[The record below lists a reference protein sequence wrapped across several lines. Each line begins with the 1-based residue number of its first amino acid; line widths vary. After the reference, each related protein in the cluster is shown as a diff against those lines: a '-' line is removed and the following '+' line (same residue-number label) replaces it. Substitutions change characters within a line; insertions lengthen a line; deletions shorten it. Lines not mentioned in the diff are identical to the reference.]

1 MAINFTNDQQ
11 NAINAKGT
19 VLVSAAAGSG
29 KTAVLSERV
38 VRLVCDKKNNTSIDR
53 LLIVTFTNAS
63 ALEMRV
69 RIGKELDARCNSEPT
84 NSHILKQKMLLGS
97 AKICTIDSFCIDLC
111 RKYFNILGISPDFTI
126 ASEPQIADLKEKAVK
141 DVLAMHF
148 LSPTDDFKALC
159 DAFDI
164 YKGDTL
170 IKKAIIDIYD
180 FSQCMA
186 MSDQWLRSAVDNY
199 FSDNV
204 ADCNF
209 TKILLEKAQLKLKL
223 CLDLVERNL
232 QQAEGTEFYDSW
244 SVGLSETRDYL
255 NNMLNAANS
264 FEWDKLYSMSNVFV
278 RTPVEKLQKGQNKEI
293 HKCLMDYRDDV
304 FKKVKS
310 IAGELGA
317 PASEVLDSLH
327 YVGKKIRIL
336 VELIFEFKNKYFE
349 YLSAKNLL
357 SFGLTEQLAL
367 KLLCTEKDGELVPSV
382 LSEEI
387 CKQYDE
393 VLVDEYQDN
402 NDLQDKLF
410 FAISD
415 SGKHLFMVGDVK
427 QSIYGFRNAN
437 PDNFL
442 RHKDNYPLYD
452 KVASPCKVILKS
464 NFRSRKGV
472 CDFVN
477 GICGQLMKQET
488 CGMDYT
494 DEDVLVAGATFPA
507 ADFNKA
513 ELLLTDYSESGLLRD
528 VADAERVADYITEVM
543 QEQPFLRVND
553 SDTQLRKA
561 DYKDFAILLRS
572 PKSRV
577 RYYINALKRR
587 GIPVSYDAGE
597 FFDSPEIL
605 ISSSILKVIN
615 NPTNDIAL
623 LSSMTSVAFGF
634 SYDDVANLRIKYGS
648 KSLYA
653 SVVKAANDGDV
664 KCVQMLDVLNILRTS
679 AVTLSVSALIREMYS
694 RTHLREILCSKDVG
708 GQIKNNLQTLVT
720 MASSFDSANNGGL
733 SGFINYFDRAYA
745 EKKTGNER
753 SVKTCSNAVNLMSFH
768 RSKGLQFP
776 VCIVAGCGNGFNK
789 MDINASYITDG
800 KHGIAIKYVENGT
813 DICPYAKKAIGYSQ
827 TKKLIA
833 EEIRLFYVAATR
845 AEERLAITVTS
856 NNIEKDVQA
865 AAGDI
870 FDTGNG
876 KLSVSSDAIISANG
890 IKKMLLSAALLQKGN
905 TKLLNVGKLDS
916 LEVDG
921 VGEYGLSCYKMKNV
935 SREASGEI
943 KVINAHPT
951 IDSKTTDSLN
961 ERFNYVYPYSDE
973 CDIPSKMAVTKLVHG
988 DSEEFVFTRRP
999 RFMSI
1004 AGLTPAERG
1013 TALHKFMQFA
1023 DYEKAEV
1030 SVEDEIKR
1038 LYEYEFMSE
1047 EEAASID
1054 PIVAGQFFSSDLYK
1068 RMKKSRFV
1076 QREYKFM
1083 VNYPYKDHK
1092 TIIQGIA
1099 DCIFEENGEIII
1111 VDFKTDNIK
1120 DVNVLVE
1127 RYAEQLKIYKYAL
1140 TEIFKKN
1147 VKECVL
1153 YSVKLGKT
1161 VNV

>member
-1 MAINFTNDQQ
+1 MAIEYTKDQQ
-11 NAINAKGT
+11 DAIDAKGT
-19 VLVSAAAGSG
+19 VLVAAAAGSG

-38 VRLVCDKKNNTSIDR
+38 VRLICDKKNNISIDR

-69 RIGKELDARCNSEPT
+69 RIGKKLDELCSSKPNDA
-84 NSHILKQKMLLGS
+84 HILKQKMLLGS

-111 RKYFNILGISPDFTI
+111 RKYFNILGITPDFAI
-126 ASEPQIADLKEKAVK
+126 ASEPQIVELKDRAVK
-141 DVLAMHF
+141 DVLAKHF
-148 LSPTDDFKALC
+148 VSPTDDFKALC

-164 YKGDTL
+164 YKGDAL

-186 MSDQWLRSAVDNY
+186 MSEHWLNSAVDNY

-204 ADCNF
+204 AECSF
-209 TKILLEKAQLKLKL
+209 TRILFEKAEMKLKS

-232 QQAEGTEFYDSW
+232 RHAEGTEFYDSW
-244 SVGLSETRDYL
+244 NSGLDITRDYL
-255 NNMLNAANS
+255 TEMLSAVDV
-264 FEWDKLYSMSNVFV
+264 FDWDKLYNMSGAFV
-278 RTPVEKLQKGQNKEI
+278 RTPVEQIQKGQDKEI
-293 HKCLMDYRDDV
+293 HSCLMGYRDKV

-310 IAGELGA
+310 IAVEMGT
-317 PASEVLDSLH
+317 PVKDVIDSLH
-327 YVGKKIRIL
+327 YVGDKIKVL
-336 VELIFEFKNKYFE
+336 VGLVFEFKEKYFE
-349 YLSAKNLL
+349 YLTEKNMLT
-357 SFGLTEQLAL
+357 FALTEQLAL
-367 KLLCTEKDGELVPSV
+367 KLLCTEKDGELVPSA

-442 RHKDNYPLYD
+442 RHKDNYNLYD
-452 KVASPCKVILKS
+452 GITSPSKVILKS
-464 NFRSRKGV
+464 NFRSCKGI

-477 GICGQLMKQET
+477 GICGELMKQDT

-494 DEDVLVAGATFPA
+494 DEDVLVAGVEFPKV
-507 ADFNKA
+507 DCSSVD
-513 ELLLTDYSESGLLRD
+513 LLLTDHSESKLSRD
-528 VADAERVADYITEVM
+528 IADAERVADYITEVL
-543 QEQPFLRVND
+543 QEPAFLRGKDNAEE
-553 SDTQLRKA
+553 LRKA
-561 DYKDFAILLRS
+561 EFKDFAILLRS

-577 RYYINALKRR
+577 RYYIDALKRR

-605 ISSSILKVIN
+605 ISSSILKTIN
-615 NPTNDIAL
+615 NPTDDIAL

-634 SYDDVANLRIKYGS
+634 SYDDVAKLKIKYGS
-648 KSLYA
+648 RSLYS
-653 SVVKAANDGDV
+653 SVVKAANDDDL
-664 KCVQMLDVLNILRTS
+664 KCKQMLETLNILRTS

-694 RTHLREILCSKDVG
+694 RTHLREIMCSKDVG

-733 SGFINYFDRAYA
+733 SGFIKFFDHAYA

-753 SVKTCSNAVNLMSFH
+753 SVKTCSNAVNIMSFH

-776 VCIVAGCGNGFNK
+776 ICIVAGCGNGFNK
-789 MDINASYITDG
+789 MDINSQYITDG
-800 KHGIAIKYVENGT
+800 KYGIAIKYVENGSE
-813 DICPYAKKAIGYSQ
+813 ICSYAKKALSHSQ
-827 TKKLIA
+827 TKKLVA
-833 EEIRLFYVAATR
+833 EEIRLLYVAATR
-845 AEERLAITVTS
+845 AEERLALTITS
-856 NNIEKDVQA
+856 NNIEKDVQS

-870 FDTGNG
+870 FESDDGS
-876 KLSVSSDAIISANG
+876 LSVSSDAIISAKG
-890 IKKMLLSAALLQKGN
+890 IKKMLLSAALLQKCN
-905 TKLLNVGKLDS
+905 TKLLNVGNLDS
-916 LEVDG
+916 LVANG
-921 VGEYGLSCYKMKNV
+921 VGEYRLSCYKMKDI
-935 SREASGEI
+935 SRETSGEI
-943 KVINAHPT
+943 KVFNVDQT
-951 IDSKTTDSLN
+951 VDSETLDLLN
-961 ERFNYVYPYSDE
+961 EKFDFVYPYVDE

-999 RFMSI
+999 RFMSKS
-1004 AGLTPAERG
+1004 GLTPAERG

-1023 DYEKAEV
+1023 DYEKAEN

-1038 LYEYEFMSE
+1038 LYEFEFISE
-1047 EEAASID
+1047 EEADSID
-1054 PIVAGQFFSSDLYK
+1054 PVVVNKFFNSDLYK
-1068 RMKKSRFV
+1068 RMKDSDLV

-1083 VNYPYKDHK
+1083 VKYPYKEHE

-1099 DCIFEENGEIII
+1099 DCIFEENGEIVI
-1111 VDFKTDNIK
+1111 VDFKTDNVK
-1120 DVNVLVE
+1120 DVNVLAE

-1140 TEIFKKN
+1140 TEIFHKN

>member
-1 MAINFTNDQQ
+1 MEIKFTNDQQ
-11 NAINAKGT
+11 NAIGAKGT

-38 VRLVCDKKNNTSIDR
+38 VRLVCDKENNTSIDR

-69 RIGKELDARCNSEPT
+69 RIGKELDKRCNSEPN

-111 RKYFNILGISPDFTI
+111 RKYFNILGISPDFAI

-141 DVLAMHF
+141 DVLSAHF
-148 LSPTDDFKALC
+148 ASPTDDFKALC
-159 DAFDI
+159 DSFDI
-164 YKGDTL
+164 YKGDSY
-170 IKKAIIDIYD
+170 IRKAIIDIYD

-186 MSDQWLRSAVDNY
+186 MSDHWLRSAVDNY
-199 FSDNV
+199 FSDSV
-204 ADCNF
+204 AECNF

-223 CLDLVERNL
+223 CLDLVDRNL

-244 SVGLSETRDYL
+244 SVGLGETRDYL
-255 NNMLNAANS
+255 KNMLNAANS
-264 FEWDKLYSMSNVFV
+264 FDWDKLQIMSNEFV
-278 RTPVEKLQKGQNKEI
+278 RTSVEKIQKGQNKEI
-293 HKCLMDYRDDV
+293 HKCLMGYRDEV
-304 FKKVKS
+304 FKNVKS
-310 IAGELGA
+310 IGTEFGA
-317 PASEVLDSLH
+317 PSSEVVDSLH
-327 YVGKKIRIL
+327 YVGKKIKVL
-336 VELIFEFKNKYFE
+336 VDLVFEFKKKYFE

-357 SFGLTEQLAL
+357 TFGLTEQLAL
-367 KLLCTEKDGELVPSV
+367 KLLCTEKDGELVPSA

-410 FAISD
+410 FAISN

-452 KVASPCKVILKS
+452 GSVSPCKVILKS

-477 GICGQLMKQET
+477 GICSQLMMQDT

-494 DEDVLVAGATFPA
+494 DEDVLVAGATFP
-507 ADFNKA
+507 DIKYNNA
-513 ELLLTDYSESGLLRD
+513 ELLLTDCSESDLLRD
-528 VADAERVADYITEVM
+528 AADAERVADYITDVLH
-543 QEQPFLRVND
+543 EQPFLRVKD
-553 SDTQLRKA
+553 DDTKLRKA
-561 DYKDFAILLRS
+561 EYKDFAILLRS

-577 RYYINALKRR
+577 RYYINALKKR

-634 SYDDVANLRIKYGS
+634 SYDDVANLKIKYGS

-653 SVVKAANDGDV
+653 TAVKAANDGDI
-664 KCVQMLDVLNILRTS
+664 KCVRMLEILNILRTS

-694 RTHLREILCSKDVG
+694 RTHLREILCSKDIG
-708 GQIKNNLQTLVT
+708 GQIKSNLQTLVT
-720 MASSFDSANNGGL
+720 MASAFDSANNGGL
-733 SGFINYFDRAYA
+733 AGFISFFERAYA

-753 SVKTCSNAVNLMSFH
+753 SVRSCSNAVNIMSFH

-776 VCIVAGCGNGFNK
+776 ICIVAGCGNGFNK

-800 KHGIAIKYVENGT
+800 NHGIAIKYVENGAE
-813 DICPYAKKAIGYSQ
+813 ICPCAKKALSYSQ

-845 AEERLAITVTS
+845 AEERLAVSITS
-856 NNIEKDVQA
+856 NNIEKDVQD

-870 FDTGNG
+870 FDIGDG
-876 KLSVSSDAIISANG
+876 KLAVSSNAIISAKG
-890 IKKMLLSAALLQKGN
+890 MKKMLLSAALLQKGN

-916 LEVDG
+916 LDVDG
-921 VGEYGLSCYKMKNV
+921 VGEYGLSCYKMKDISTDV
-935 SREASGEI
+935 SGEV
-943 KVINAHPT
+943 KVINDRPT
-951 IDSKTTDSLN
+951 IDIETVNLLN
-961 ERFNYVYPYSDE
+961 ERFNYVYPYREE

-988 DSEEFVFTRRP
+988 DSEEFIFTRRP
-999 RFMSI
+999 RFMSKS
-1004 AGLTPAERG
+1004 GLTPAERG

-1038 LYEYEFMSE
+1038 LYEYEFLSE
-1047 EEAASID
+1047 EEADSID
-1054 PIVAGQFFSSDLYK
+1054 PVVAGQFFCSDLYK

-1083 VNYPYKDHK
+1083 VNYPYKDHE

-1099 DCIFEENGEIII
+1099 DCIFEEDGEIVI
-1111 VDFKTDNIK
+1111 VDFKTDNIN
-1120 DVNVLVE
+1120 DLNVLVE
-1127 RYAEQLKIYKYAL
+1127 RYNEQLEIYKYAL
-1140 TEIFKKN
+1140 AEIFGKKI
-1147 VKECVL
+1147 KECVL